1 MLSFQLTPLVLGEQR
16 SFLKFFS
23 DGPKREKG
31 QLFLAIDLPD
41 NPGAEDALVEKLWR
55 TLQTTFFNYES
66 DDPYFCFEEAL
77 KAVNQIFVQEHMKR
91 ATGSI
96 GACHAITGL
105 IQESVLHFSSSGSAC
120 IYLKRGVHLS
130 KISEEPEPSPQST
143 FSSISSGELLS
154 TDSLVFSTRPF
165 TFPSTALSEAL
176 DQKGA
181 KIISHLKLLSKQ
193 KNMMGLV
200 TIALPI
206 SAMPE
211 EKPAQSREEVA
222 EHMIDAPDDGSAP
235 EPQIP
240 VVNIPLRRR
249 SGQTIQDFIHRL
261 TKKMNPEKVE
271 RAKKKMKSVAQD
283 IGFRMMKIIKKPTLL
298 SGLRQRS
305 VLMVLGGVM
314 VLFAIILVV
323 RPIFSG
329 NDSETNRFKDILAQV
344 ESNNVEAEKR
354 NLIGEKADAIDLLNK
369 SEAMLKEVEVSGFFV
384 NSVSKYRDDISHF
397 RDQVNAIIRVE
408 KPSLVV
414 DLAQKG
420 PVDSLG
426 MIHTQ
431 DQKNYVYETR
441 RLFES
446 ALNTVQEGLQID
458 PEESVVAGAELEDF
472 NLLSFITQNGQVVE
486 YSTRNG
492 RFERAKTLDESWKK
506 GLDIKTFNGENIY
519 LLDAPAGTIWKY
531 RRLRTSYGKSDAYA
545 TDPSLSNGISLA
557 IDGDIYA
564 LMRDGKVQKYRKGK
578 QIPFEVKDQPSAPL
592 KNPTRI
598 FTLAE
603 LNNIYILEPSERR
616 IVVYSKDQ
624 NGVAHYQKQYVFTS
638 LKPNEIRDFFI
649 DKDEQKMTI
658 LTADK
663 IYFSDL

>member
-1 MLSFQLTPLVLGEQR
+1 MPSFQLTPLILGEQR

-77 KAVNQIFVQEHMKR
+77 KSVNQIFVQENMKR
-91 ATGSI
+91 STGSI
-96 GACHAITGL
+96 GACHALTGL
-105 IQESVLHFSSSGSAC
+105 IQDNLLHFSSCGAAC
-120 IYLKRGVHLS
+120 IYLKRGIHLS
-130 KISEEPEPSPQST
+130 KISEDGEST
-143 FSSISSGELLS
+143 SDATFGSISSGELLAH
-154 TDSLVFSTRPF
+154 DSFIFSTRPF
-165 TFPSTALSEAL
+165 TFPSVALSEAL

-181 KIISHLKLLSKQ
+181 KVISHLKLLSKQ

-200 TIALPI
+200 TIALPT
-206 SAMPE
+206 SEGPE
-211 EKPAQSREEVA
+211 EKPAEINEETV
-222 EHMIDAPDDGSAP
+222 ISS
-235 EPQIP
+235 EPLAAII
-240 VVNIPLRRR
+240 NIPLRQR
-249 SGQTIQDFIHRL
+249 SGQTIKDFIHRF
-261 TKKMNPEKVE
+261 TKKMNTGKIEH
-271 RAKKKMKSVAQD
+271 AKKKMKSVAQN
-283 IGFRMMKIIKKPTLL
+283 IGFRIVRIIKKPHFL
-298 SGLRQRS
+298 SELKQRS
-305 VLMVLGGVM
+305 VLMALGGVM
-314 VLFAIILVV
+314 MLFAIIILV

-354 NLIGEKADAIDLLNK
+354 NLIGEKADAVDLLNK
-369 SEAMLKEVEVSGFFV
+369 SEIMLKEVEASGFFV
-384 NSVSKYRDDISHF
+384 NSVSKYRDDINHF

-408 KPSLVV
+408 KPTLLV

-420 PVDSLG
+420 SVDSLG

-458 PEESVVAGAELEDF
+458 PEESVVAGSELEDF
-472 NLLSFITQNGQVVE
+472 NLLSFITQTGQVVE

-519 LLDAPAGTIWKY
+519 ILDSIAATIWKY
-531 RRLRTSYGKSDAYA
+531 RRLRAGYGKSVAYA
-545 TDPSLSNGISLA
+545 ADPALSNSLSLA

-564 LMRDGKVQKYRKGK
+564 LMRDGKIQKYRKGK

-592 KNPTRI
+592 QNPTRI

-603 LNNIYILEPSERR
+603 LNNIYILEPNERR
-616 IVVYSKDQ
+616 IMVYSKDQ
-624 NGVAHYQKQYVFTS
+624 NGVAHYQKQYVFAT

-649 DKDEQKMTI
+649 DKEEQKMTI

-663 IYFSDL
+663 VYFNDL